1 MSVALTEDIAPE
13 EIIRVMSEIPEPFI
27 LLHQLNPQKRFSGR
41 ATEYAKYRPSYPAEA
56 IARIFQGLNEPKTLL
71 VVDIGAG
78 TGISSR
84 LLADRGASVIAI
96 DPNPEMLQ
104 AAMPHPSIK
113 FERGTAENTNL
124 PDRSVDLITCFQAF
138 HWFEPSS
145 TLKEFRRIL
154 KATGRLALVWNDLER
169 RNDEFTANY
178 SRFIVRFSTQKH
190 ERVLRDAASFLETSS
205 DFKNV
210 TVGEYSYRHELDWEQ
225 FLGHARSMSFIPYEE
240 TFTQLFS
247 DELKALFDRFCD
259 DKGKVCIVYYTS
271 LYLADVV
278 S

>member
-1 MSVALTEDIAPE
+1 
-13 EIIRVMSEIPEPFI
+13 MSETPEQIIP
-27 LLHQLNPQKRFSGR
+27 LHKLNPQKRFSGR
-41 ATEYAKYRPSYPAEA
+41 ATEYAKYRPSYPAVA
-56 IARIFQGLNEPKTLL
+56 IARIFEGLNEPKTLL
-71 VVDIGAG
+71 AADIGAG

-84 LLADRGASVIAI
+84 LLANRGANVIAI

-104 AAMPHPSIK
+104 AATPHPLIK
-113 FERGTAENTNL
+113 FELGTAENTNL
-124 PDRSVDLITCFQAF
+124 TDNSVDLVTCFQAF
-138 HWFEPSS
+138 HWFEPTS

-169 RNDEFTANY
+169 NEEFTANY
-178 SRFIVRFSTQKH
+178 SRFIVRFSTQRD
-190 ERVLRDAASFLETSS
+190 RVLKDAASFLETSS

-210 TVGEYSYRHELDWEQ
+210 TACEYIYRHELNWEQ
-225 FLGHARSMSFIPYEE
+225 FLGHARSISFIPYEE
-240 TFTQLFS
+240 TLKQPFS
-247 DELKALFDRFCD
+247 YDLKVLYDRFCD